1 MLPVVLDEQRLLGT
15 ICARLARSNLQ
26 GKLTPTGEAM
36 ATFAGFFD
44 GTRKMSQNYNTA
56 DRDGVIE
63 GLSNS
68 DPDEGVVGLTSFRR
82 MTNPNGLL

>member
-1 MLPVVLDEQRLLGT
+1 MGT

-26 GKLTPTGEAM
+26 WKLTPTGEAM

-44 GTRKMSQNYNTA
+44 GTRKMSQNCNTA
-56 DRDGVIE
+56 DRAGVIE

-68 DPDEGVVGLTSFRR
+68 DPDEGVVRLTSFRR